1 MALFLSSPLLLVSLY
16 PSFLFCHQWWG
27 WSLVP
32 KSRMCCSRPS
42 LYVRCSVAR
51 CWQFKAT
58 DLVRCKIRQM
68 YFLMFPL
75 PGRNISVCLCAIREQ
90 KEVLGY
96 QPHFDK
102 QSALIK
108 QYGKGSRAVNSSL
121 LTFSLLYKREK
132 NEDSLAMWP
141 TLSREG
147 GTFITR
153 TIKWHQEQTAKR
165 SSK

>member
-1 MALFLSSPLLLVSLY
+1 MVRVKPHAKVEDVLFKTFLVCQMLSCQVLTIQSDRFGQV
-16 PSFLFCHQWWG
+16 QN
-27 WSLVP
+27 
-32 KSRMCCSRPS
+32 K
-42 LYVRCSVAR
+42 
-51 CWQFKAT
+51 
-58 DLVRCKIRQM
+58 M

-75 PGRNISVCLCAIREQ
+75 PGRNISECLCAIREQ